1 MKDYMKPELEY
12 VLLATEAV
20 TADEFGGDGSTD
32 AVSDIFGN
40 N

>member
-20 TADEFGGDGSTD
+20 TAGESGGDGSTD
-32 AVSDIFGN
+32 AVSNVFGN
-40 N
+40 